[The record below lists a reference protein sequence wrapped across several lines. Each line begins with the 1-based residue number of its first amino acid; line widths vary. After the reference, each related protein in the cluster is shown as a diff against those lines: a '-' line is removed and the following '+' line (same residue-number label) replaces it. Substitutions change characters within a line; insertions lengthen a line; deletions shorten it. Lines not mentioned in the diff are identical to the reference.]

1 MTAWRGARGHSLP
14 ELLVAM
20 AVLGLVMAG
29 ALSLL
34 QSSLA
39 AYRWGGARVESQRSA
54 RIALERM
61 AKELREAG
69 YDPRA
74 AGIDAITVAEPAR
87 VVFQRDLDGDGAVD
101 PTSERVTFLL
111 RPGESVLRRD
121 AGGGAQP
128 VVNDVRRLA
137 LTYFDRDG
145 VATADPAA
153 VAAIRIDIEVGSAAA
168 AVSMQTDVTLRNRG
182 G

>member
-1 MTAWRGARGHSLP
+1 MTTWRGAEGHSLP

-34 QSSLA
+34 QSTLE
-39 AYRWGGARVESQRSA
+39 AYRWGGARVEAQRSA

-69 YDPRA
+69 YDPRT
-74 AGIDAITVAEPAR
+74 AGIEAIVAAEPAR
-87 VVFQRDLDGDGAVD
+87 VVFQRDLDGDGVVD
-101 PTSERVTFLL
+101 ATSERVAFLL

-128 VVNDVRRLA
+128 VVNDVARLV
-137 LTYFDRDG
+137 LTYFDRRG
-145 VATADPAA
+145 ATTVDPAA
-153 VAAIRIDIEVGSAAA
+153 VAAIRIEIEVGSAAA
-168 AVSMQTDVTLRNRG
+168 VVFMQTDVALRNRG